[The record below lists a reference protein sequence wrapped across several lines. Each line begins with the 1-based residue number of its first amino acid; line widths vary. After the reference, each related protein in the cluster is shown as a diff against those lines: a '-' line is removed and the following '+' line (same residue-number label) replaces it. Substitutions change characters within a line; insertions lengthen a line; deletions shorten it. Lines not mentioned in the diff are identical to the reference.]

1 MCYNVHILNT
11 IDVQDHELEIL
22 EKIYSSNETKGVR
35 QRDLAQIVG
44 ISLGMTNAI
53 IGRLVTKGLI
63 AISKINNRNLHY
75 AVTSKGIEEIAKR
88 SYRFLKRTVRNV
100 VYYKDIL
107 ENFLL
112 DIKVKGLSG
121 IVLVGRSD
129 FDFIL
134 SHLCNKHNLSFEQS
148 PTACSH
154 FGISTVFSEEIPP
167 HSSVE
172 GGVSLRDILIG
183 L

>member
-1 MCYNVHILNT
+1 MA
-11 IDVQDHELEIL
+11 IL
-22 EKIYSSNETKGVR
+22 EKIYNSNEPKGVR

-53 IGRLVTKGLI
+53 IGRLVQKGLI
-63 AISKINNRNLHY
+63 VISRINNRNLQY
-75 AVTSKGIEEIAKR
+75 AVTPKGMEEIAKK

-107 ENFLL
+107 ETFIQ
-112 DIKVKGLSG
+112 DVKKRGSSG

-134 SHLCNKHNLSFEQS
+134 SHLCYKHNLSFEQS
-148 PTACSH
+148 SIVVSH
-154 FGISTVFSEEIPP
+154 EGKSVVFSEEIQP
-167 HSSVE
+167 HLSDE
-172 GGVSLRDILIG
+172 GRISLRDILIG